1 MTYTI
6 KWHPRTEEFLR
17 KCDAT
22 VSSRIVKKVDSIKDY
37 PLTYLDYY
45 PNLKIYKLR
54 IGDWRV
60 LMDIDQKNK
69 ALEILFVDH
78 RSRIYKVL

>member
-22 VSSRIVKKVDSIKDY
+22 VSSRIVKKVDSIKDD
-37 PLTYLDYY
+37 PLIYVDYY
-45 PNLKIYKLR
+45 TNLKMSKLR
-54 IGDWRV
+54 VGDWRV
-60 LMDIDQKNK
+60 FMDIDPKNK
-69 ALEILFVDH
+69 VWKFLL
-78 RSRIYKVL
+78 

>member
-6 KWHPRTEEFLR
+6 KWHPRAQEFLR
-17 KCDAT
+17 KCDPT
-22 VSSRIVKKVDSIKDY
+22 VSSRIVKKVDSIKDD
-37 PLTYLDYY
+37 PLIYLDYY
-45 PNLKIYKLR
+45 SNLKMYKLR
-54 IGDWRV
+54 VGDWRV

-69 ALEILFVDH
+69 VLEILVVDH